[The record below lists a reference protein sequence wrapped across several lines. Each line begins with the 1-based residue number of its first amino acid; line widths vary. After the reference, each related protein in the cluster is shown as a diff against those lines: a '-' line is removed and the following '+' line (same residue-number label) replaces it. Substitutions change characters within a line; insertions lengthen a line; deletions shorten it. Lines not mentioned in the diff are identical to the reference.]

1 MEHHGTKDILEN
13 HFGKRWLKVLN
24 HHGLLFRKSK
34 GLESSKKDLL
44 WLVFLCFPFDCN
56 IDFRCIPCISRALGV
71 AFPNDAYQMHVNACQ
86 TYIKRCIYPYLSGSI
101 RIYPNLP
108 GSSKRSEGE
117 SFVSWFSS
125 CSNESSEKMSNWNRL
140 WNRLKSRFSTSPT
153 QIAHI
158 VACKY
163 GVSWSWMICIDSSC
177 LHIYICWQANLWYP
191 TLRIL
196 SVHIRHVQC
205 HALRPVTFIHF
216 IHVIH
221 SLFILFILFVPW
233 RLLAHAAVFLLCL

>member
-1 MEHHGTKDILEN
+1 MHIKCMSTHVK
-13 HFGKRWLKVLN
+13 H
-24 HHGLLFRKSK
+24 
-34 GLESSKKDLL
+34 
-44 WLVFLCFPFDCN
+44 
-56 IDFRCIPCISRALGV
+56 IS
-71 AFPNDAYQMHVNACQ
+71 NDAS
-86 TYIKRCIYPYLSGSI
+86 IPIYPDLSVSI
-101 RIYPNLP
+101 RIYPGPPNVP
-108 GSSKRSEGE
+108 RANH
-117 SFVSWFSS
+117 SFLDSALVAT
-125 CSNESSEKMSNWNRL
+125 NPSEKMSNWNRL

-153 QIAHI
+153 QTAHI